1 MVLLDVPL
9 VLVSVVELDVPAA
22 PARPLPVRLPDVVV
36 SAPVVLGDD
45 PLGVLDVFEFVVP
58 IVLVLPV
65 EGELLDEP
73 VDPVEPLV
81 MSVLL
86 LGDVDVV
93 PGVVPVADVP
103 GPVVLLVVL
112 LVPPPLLP
120 ACANARPAAVAS
132 AAVATMSACLFM

>member
-1 MVLLDVPL
+1 
-9 VLVSVVELDVPAA
+9 
-22 PARPLPVRLPDVVV
+22 VRLPDVVV

-45 PLGVLDVFEFVVP
+45 PLDVFEFVVP

-65 EGELLDEP
+65 DGELLDEP
-73 VDPVEPLV
+73 VVPVV
-81 MSVLL
+81 VSVLFA
-86 LGDVDVV
+86 GDVDVV